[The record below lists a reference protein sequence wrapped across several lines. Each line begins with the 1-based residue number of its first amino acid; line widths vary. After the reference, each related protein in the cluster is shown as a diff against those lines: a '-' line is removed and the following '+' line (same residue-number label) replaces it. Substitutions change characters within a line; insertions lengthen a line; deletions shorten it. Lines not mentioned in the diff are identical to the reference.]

1 MPLLFTAV
9 SHPLTVLFSSDTPS
23 PLGEKRGKIVLSEM
37 KQKEHN
43 QPKAHTLMFRLILE
57 IQSFFHAVR

>member
-37 KQKEHN
+37 KQKEHRRSMN
-43 QPKAHTLMFRLILE
+43 APEPIA
-57 IQSFFHAVR
+57 